1 MTYFPLARFR
11 SRRHGV
17 HISFR
22 HPVAGAVFLVGVLM
36 MFVAMFIGIAVKEEK
51 KPQRVFPL
59 LIIGGMSLMIGS
71 ALVEILLDIFGG

>member
-1 MTYFPLARFR
+1 MTHFPLARFR
-11 SRRHGV
+11 RRRGV

-22 HPVAGAVFLVGVLM
+22 HPVAGAVFLVGALM
-36 MFVAMFIGIAVKEEK
+36 MFVAMFIGITVKEEK

-59 LIIGGMSLMIGS
+59 LIIGGMSFMIGS